1 MTVLPSEIEIPA
13 FKQYYPSVE
22 SLDQEQSKFYNYW
35 KTEFEAGRPRTADTS
50 YIFIYI
56 YQLFKEFSEE
66 GKGRVALERLESLSH
81 LYSDQVGLHVD
92 GWLSDAYLAKGDYEE
107 AYRLYTKHQQLYRI
121 DNQWLNLKFRLGKDL
136 DAKDV
141 IGIAKTLGFQA
152 GAVFKRHEDE
162 VILMIEDRL
171 KIKRGDGMILQQ
183 IASFPY
189 TRKVKEYLYSG
200 FAGNPTK
207 VELID
212 FLGQSFLAE
221 LSVNICLEVSSEIQA
236 KYGRKLNTNKPD
248 ASKKRT
254 NLAIWELKTK
264 DPFVNPNSEDANSK
278 CDHPYLRLSNHWDT
292 YRKYSCIDCAAV
304 FMCECEKP
312 IASVIRPYQ
321 VKGEW
326 ANGICPRCRG
336 LDDVSMVTDGKLM
349 YGSTFKAIHWREI
362 SVEADRLAIE
372 NGDEFGDYAIAE
384 NNIRQ
389 KYGVPLIGEGWIS
402 ETTLYKNLQELF
414 PQLEVIH
421 HGKPKWLGRM
431 HLDVY
436 IPSLNVAFEYQGKQ
450 HYQAVEYFGGHEAL
464 EKTKGRD
471 AEKARLCEENRLTLF
486 YIHEGEDFSVPTL
499 KNILSV
505 YLVNIDNKFP

>member
-1 MTVLPSEIEIPA
+1 MIMELLPSEIEIPP
-13 FKQYYPSVE
+13 FKQYYPSID
-22 SLDQEQSKFYNYW
+22 SLDQAQSKFYDYW

-56 YQLFKEFSEE
+56 YQLFREFSEKKKSE
-66 GKGRVALERLESLSH
+66 VALMRLKSLSR

-92 GWLSDAYLAKGDYEE
+92 GWLSDAYLAKGEFEE
-107 AYRLYTKHQQLYRI
+107 AYRLYSKHQQLYRI
-121 DNQWLNLKFRLGKDL
+121 DNQWLNLKYRLGKDL
-136 DAKDV
+136 DAKD
-141 IGIAKTLGFQA
+141 IRGIAKTLGFQA

-162 VILMIEDRL
+162 VASMIEDYLNIER
-171 KIKRGDGMILQQ
+171 REGMILQQ
-183 IASFPY
+183 IVSFPY

-200 FAGNPTK
+200 FSGNPRT

-212 FLGQSFLAE
+212 FLGQSFLPE
-221 LSVNICLEVSSEIQA
+221 LSVNICLKVSDEMQA
-236 KYGRKLNTNKPD
+236 KHGRKRNTQKPD

-264 DPFVNPNSEDANSK
+264 DPFVNPDSVNARAK
-278 CDHPYLRLSNHWDT
+278 CNHSYLRLENHWDT
-292 YRKYSCIDCAAV
+292 YRKYGCIDCNAV
-304 FMCECEKP
+304 FMCECEKR

-321 VKGEW
+321 VKGGW
-326 ANGICPRCRG
+326 ANGICPKCRG

-362 SVEADRLAIE
+362 AFEADRLAIE
-372 NGDEFGDYAIAE
+372 NGDEFGDYGRAE

-414 PQLEVIH
+414 PEIEVIH

-450 HYQAVEYFGGHEAL
+450 HYTAVEYFGGHEAL
-464 EKTKGRD
+464 EKTKSRD
-471 AEKARLCEENRLTLF
+471 AEKARLCEENGLTLF
-486 YIHEGEDFSVPTL
+486 YIHDGEDFSIPTL
-499 KNILSV
+499 KKFLSKV
-505 YLVNIDNKFP
+505 LSEI